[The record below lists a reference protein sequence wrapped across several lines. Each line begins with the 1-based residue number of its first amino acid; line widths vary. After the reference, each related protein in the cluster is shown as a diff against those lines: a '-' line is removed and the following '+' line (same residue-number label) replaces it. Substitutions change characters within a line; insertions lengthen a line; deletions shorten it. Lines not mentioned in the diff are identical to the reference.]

1 MNDMNPTGYSI
12 ETESV
17 DSLSESVP
25 IPATASPISVAKESI
40 PDERQTR
47 PYRRRS
53 WAEPY
58 KIKVVEPLKI
68 TTRAE
73 RERAIDWMV

>member
-1 MNDMNPTGYSI
+1 MTDAKQT
-12 ETESV
+12 
-17 DSLSESVP
+17 
-25 IPATASPISVAKESI
+25 SP
-40 PDERQTR
+40 R
-47 PYRRRS
+47 RRRS

-73 RERAIDWMV
+73 REQGSHKRVTILFYCVLKMSILICSLIAALQP